1 MAGFSFGNTKT
12 SAQTYVSPFKD
23 MPGAYGW
30 AAEKG
35 LAYSFGKPFSQE
47 KFRFGELGPGGR
59 DQARPRRHACGARL
73 PGRRGLPPAL
83 GRLHQRAVAYCV
95 PGHGSP
101 DLLAHCRRRDRPHRV
116 GVLHLGHERHR
127 EEGRYYAFNENRG
140 VAGDIGFDPLGFSAK
155 GDLRGEELIV
165 GRIAMLGIAGMV
177 AQELNT
183 AGYLFYPDTY

>member
-1 MAGFSFGNTKT
+1 MG
-12 SAQTYVSPFKD
+12 
-23 MPGAYGW
+23 
-30 AAEKG
+30 
-35 LAYSFGKPFSQE
+35 
-47 KFRFGELGPGGR
+47 GPGGR

-83 GRLHQRAVAYCV
+83 GRLHQRAFADCL
-95 PGHGSP
+95 PGHAPP
-101 DLLAHCRRRDRPHRV
+101 DLLPIVV
-116 GVLHLGHERHR
+116 GAIGLIESASYISDMKGTA
-127 EEGRYYAFNENRG
+127 EEGRYYAFNEQRG
-140 VAGDIGFDPLGFSAK
+140 VAGDIGFDPLGFASK